1 MANQLLFDDGDLK
14 KLDERLQK
22 AGDAFPKLAEEFTSE
37 MAGEGLA
44 ILQRQIASKLND
56 SRGDVQSWQEKQ
68 IGSRKR
74 YAAVRA
80 KGGKSVKKGYYTKK
94 KGYRTAKKPYR
105 TAYITNALDS
115 GFKTRQPSGRAK
127 YTPRRHYNKVPGRKF
142 YNAAWAE
149 IEPLANERAVELA
162 KTLADKIGGD

>member
-1 MANQLLFDDGDLK
+1 MANKLQIDDSSLK
-14 KLDERLQK
+14 ALDERLQK
-22 AGDAFPKLAEEFTSE
+22 AGDAFQGLAEDFTRE

-44 ILQRQIASKLND
+44 VLRRQIASRLND
-56 SRGDVQSWQEKQ
+56 SHGHVQSWQEKQ

-80 KGGKSVKKGYYTKK
+80 KGGDSVKGK
-94 KGYRTAKKPYR
+94 YRTAQ
-105 TAYITNALDS
+105 ITNALNS
-115 GFKTRQPSGRAK
+115 GFKTRQPSGRAG

-149 IEPLANERAVELA
+149 IEPLANERATELA
-162 KTLADKIGGD
+162 KTLADKLGGD